1 MQKELE
7 QNIDKRQS
15 NYEYFAWK
23 MEMDKKYDEIM
34 NDKVIKLKI
43 ENERKKMVLI
53 KQKAEDKMKKEENE
67 LKSYTI
73 KKK

>member
-23 MEMDKKYDEIM
+23 MEMDKKYDEII